1 MQGKRE
7 ENMKKKALS
16 KQKLEKSLAKVAR
29 NFAEIIN

>member
-16 KQKLEKSLAKVAR
+16 KQLEKSLAKVAR